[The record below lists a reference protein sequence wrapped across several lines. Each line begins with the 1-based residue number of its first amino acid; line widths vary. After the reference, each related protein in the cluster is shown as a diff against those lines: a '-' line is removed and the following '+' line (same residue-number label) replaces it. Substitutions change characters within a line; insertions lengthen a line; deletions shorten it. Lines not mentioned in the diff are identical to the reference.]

1 MLDTFFGLP
10 VHILVIH
17 ATVVIV
23 PSAALAVF
31 LAAVWPRFR
40 EWAGWFPSGLALA
53 AVVLTPLSTSSG
65 EALRSML
72 GDSPMIEEHAEL
84 AGMMIWWA
92 IPLLVGAVGVW
103 WFHRRGVSA
112 RRGLVVAA
120 TVLSVVAAVGS
131 TVQIVLVGH
140 SGARA
145 AWAAKTQAAQ
155 SRVHAG
161 AQSSGDGD

>member
-1 MLDTFFGLP
+1 MLSTIFGLP
-10 VHILVIH
+10 VHVLIIH

-40 EWAGWFPSGLALA
+40 QWAGWFPPLLALA
-53 AVVLTPLSTSSG
+53 AVILIPLSTSSG
-65 EALRSML
+65 EALRSIV
-72 GDSPMIEEHAEL
+72 GDSQLVEEHAEL
-84 AGMMIWWA
+84 ADMMIWWA
-92 IPLLVGAVGVW
+92 IPLLVGAAGVW
-103 WFHRRGVSA
+103 WFNRRGVSA

-120 TVLSVVAAVGS
+120 MVLSVVAAIGS

-145 AWAAKTQAAQ
+145 AWSGTANQAAAQGQ
-155 SRVHAG
+155 SG
-161 AQSSGDGD
+161 GDGD

>member
-1 MLDTFFGLP
+1 MLDTIFGLP
-10 VHILVIH
+10 VHILIIH

-40 EWAGWFPSGLALA
+40 EWAGWFPPLLALV
-53 AVVLTPLSTSSG
+53 AVILIPLSTSSG
-65 EALRSML
+65 EALRNMV
-72 GDSPMIEEHAEL
+72 GDSHLVEEHAEL
-84 AGMMIWWA
+84 ADMMIWWA

-103 WFHRRGVSA
+103 WFQRRGVSA
-112 RRGLVVAA
+112 SRGLTVAA
-120 TVLSVVAAVGS
+120 VVLSVVAAIGS

-145 AWAAKTQAAQ
+145 AWSGTANQAAA
-155 SRVHAG
+155 SG
-161 AQSSGDGD
+161 AQSGGDGD

>member
-1 MLDTFFGLP
+1 MLDTIFGLP
-10 VHILVIH
+10 VHVLIIH

-23 PSAALAVF
+23 PAAALAVF

-40 EWAGWFPSGLALA
+40 EWAGWFPPLLALA
-53 AVVLTPLSTSSG
+53 AVILTPLSTSSG
-65 EALRSML
+65 EALRGII
-72 GDSPMIEEHAEL
+72 GDSQLVEEHAEL

-112 RRGLVVAA
+112 RRGLLVAA
-120 TVLSVVAAVGS
+120 TVLSVVAAIGS
-131 TVQIVLVGH
+131 TVQIVLIGH

-145 AWAAKTQAAQ
+145 AWSGIANQVAAGQ
-155 SRVHAG
+155 SG
-161 AQSSGDGD
+161 GDGD